1 MTTCQTNAMPAGRQ
15 AMWQRIAA
23 ERPFLL
29 RLARLQLASAA
40 EAEDAVQETVLGAL
54 ANWQGYGQRAAL
66 RGWLTGILRH
76 KIVDAI
82 RRRSVAPL
90 HFSGTATE
98 DDLDALF
105 TADDAWHPDVFND
118 TLCGEHQLAASQL
131 TTVLELCLA
140 RLPEQ
145 TARLFL
151 MREFLG
157 MELDEIQSEC
167 RLSAGNLRVVL
178 YRARMRL
185 RECVVRGWGEAA

>member
-1 MTTCQTNAMPAGRQ
+1 MPAERQ
-15 AMWQRIAA
+15 AMWQQIAA

-90 HFSGTATE
+90 HFSGANGE
-98 DDLDALF
+98 EDLDALF
-105 TADDAWHPDVFND
+105 TADDCWHPDVFND
-118 TLCGEHQLAASQL
+118 TLCGEQQLAARQL

-140 RLPEQ
+140 RLPAQ

-157 MELDEIQSEC
+157 MELDEIQAEC
-167 RLSAGNLRVVL
+167 RLSAGNVRVVL

-185 RECVVRGWGEAA
+185 RECVVRGWGEAT